1 MEEEKFVLSIL
12 VTNEQ
17 KRVIEALFGHNN
29 WDFTEVPVRTNED
42 VQMSASNQLQSANEI
57 VTEPNGNDESVD
69 NGDDG
74 NAEENVQ
81 LASDEET
88 DPDMCDDCLL
98 SPCVTIHRQ
107 AWLGNGKRAHINNRN
122 LRHIRYKKFW
132 AMLENKNAWRKPRYL
147 RKKATYMRR
156 EEVDETVI
164 RMNREIMPECVTGL
178 VRGLYPNPPGVP
190 YIGHMW

>member
-17 KRVIEALFGHNN
+17 KIVIEALFGHNY

-42 VQMSASNQLQSANEI
+42 VQMSTSNQLQSANEI

-74 NAEENVQ
+74 NAEENEQ

-88 DPDMCDDCLL
+88 DSDMCDDCLL

-107 AWLGNGKRAHINNRN
+107 AWLGNGKRAHVNNRY
-122 LRHIRYKKFW
+122 LRRIRYKKFW
-132 AMLENKNAWRKPRYL
+132 AMLENKNA
-147 RKKATYMRR
+147 
-156 EEVDETVI
+156 
-164 RMNREIMPECVTGL
+164 
-178 VRGLYPNPPGVP
+178 
-190 YIGHMW
+190 